1 MEFLIQKNMQ
11 LLLHDLLPECT
22 RYCHGV
28 PPPGRHTLHPDP
40 GQVLHQTGLLPG
52 LHVTQTKLTP
62 TEDYKKYH
70 IQKIP

>member
-1 MEFLIQKNMQ
+1 MIYCHLSTV
-11 LLLHDLLPECT
+11 LVCT

-70 IQKIP
+70 IQKIS